1 MIKRI
6 IKKVVPNKF
15 KEKINNYMYKKV
27 KSELRNTEVLYKL
40 YIEDKGKLEGKIAL
54 ITGASGAIGSSISFK
69 LAMQGAIVIACGRNM
84 DNLKIVEKQV
94 KENDG
99 KIYLYK
105 MDVTNEDEIKKVCND
120 VIEKFGKIDIL
131 INNAGGSA
139 RADKNY
145 NYMQD
150 IKVIKEVLDVNLF
163 GTMLCTRIF
172 EPIMVKQHSG
182 KIINM
187 GSVIGTNGLS
197 QFTDYAAAKAGIIG
211 FTKSL
216 AIELAQYNI
225 TVNCISPGQ
234 VNQIIFDKVLEDE
247 KTTKNYI
254 GRNGKT
260 DEVASAVAFLVSDEA
275 NYITGQNLIIDG
287 GRSLGLKQ

>member
-6 IKKVVPNKF
+6 IKKVIPSKF
-15 KEKINNYMYKKV
+15 KKKINNYMYKKV
-27 KSELRNTEVLYKL
+27 KSKLRNTEVLYKL

-54 ITGASGAIGSSISFK
+54 ITGASGAIGSSISFR
-69 LAMQGAIVIACGRNM
+69 LAMQGAIIIACGRNM

-94 KENDG
+94 KENGG

-105 MDVTNEDEIKKVCND
+105 MDVTNEEEIKKVYND

-139 RADKNY
+139 RAGKNY
-145 NYMQD
+145 NYLQD